1 MKEKA
6 KYQIIEDYI
15 INKIQNGEL
24 KPGDQIETEKQLSE
38 RFNIGHIT
46 INKGLNNLVNRNI
59 ITRTAGKGSFVKQP
73 MITKSYRSAAS
84 FTEDMAGLGM
94 KAGSTLLEY
103 KIITAKDEPEV
114 MENLDLEPNDL
125 VHYFSRI
132 RTADGRPIALQYTYI
147 SAKIIPAIDVRALE
161 GSLKQYLD
169 SIGFVEGPMAKAKMS
184 ASMTTP
190 EQRALLDVE
199 PTALL
204 LNQHVSFTLDNRPYE
219 FCRTYYLC
227 DRYAFMFEINNSK

>member
-1 MKEKA
+1 MKERA

-15 INKIQNGEL
+15 IEKIKSGEL

-73 MITKSYRSAAS
+73 MVTKSYRSAAS

-103 KIITAKDEPEV
+103 KIIMAKDEPDV
-114 MENLDLEPNDL
+114 MEALELQPTDL

-132 RTADGRPIALQYTYI
+132 RTADDKPIALQYTYI
-147 SAKIIPAIDVRALE
+147 SANIIPAIDVRCLE

-169 SIGFVEGPMAKAKMS
+169 SIGFVDGPMRKARMS

-190 EQRALLDVE
+190 EQRALLQVE

-204 LNQHVSFTLDNRPYE
+204 LNEHVSFSTDNRPYE
-219 FCRTYYLC
+219 FCRTFYLC
-227 DRYAFMFEINNSK
+227 DRYSFFIEINNSK